1 MKYRLAAADARQYAL
16 APAAEAC
23 HHVVRHRAEAD
34 HDICMRRRAVDGH
47 GCAVRRRAK
56 VHKVGSLAV
65 MVLDTD
71 AVIYRIGHKCAQLLL
86 VAALV
91 RPVCDDYAD
100 VYFLH
105 SAALSEIVHQM
116 RDYKILPHPEA
127 RHVADYERDGVS
139 RLDALAQRLAA
150 DRLIERSPKC
160 RPDVLYRL
168 NLVAVQLAEN
178 IAALQRKRH
187 CTVTVSK
194 LIIIHTC
201 PTHAAYPQLK

>member
-1 MKYRLAAADARQYAL
+1 M
-16 APAAEAC
+16 
-23 HHVVRHRAEAD
+23 
-34 HDICMRRRAVDGH
+34 
-47 GCAVRRRAK
+47 
-56 VHKVGSLAV
+56 SLT
-65 MVLDTD
+65 M
-71 AVIYRIGHKCAQLLL
+71 
-86 VAALV
+86 
-91 RPVCDDYAD
+91 
-100 VYFLH
+100 
-105 SAALSEIVHQM
+105 SATVF
-116 RDYKILPHPEA
+116 P
-127 RHVADYERDGVS
+127 

-201 PTHAAYPQLK
+201 PTHTVYSQLK